1 MKDIVKVTICGMLA
15 LSAVSC
21 SQTALTRGHHG
32 DRGLTNNISVD
43 RNDCKLI
50 LGRAVGEDR
59 GFKLLGVI
67 PLKSPSESVA
77 VDRMYADARARGAQP
92 EGEARQFVNTSI
104 EHTAN
109 YFILFSVP
117 TVRSSGDLVQFY
129 GKGANTPGITNKR
142 RADEEDA
149 VKESG
154 SVLGAA
160 AKKLYG
166 IN

>member
-1 MKDIVKVTICGMLA
+1 MNNIIKVATCGMLA
-15 LSAVSC
+15 LGAVSC

-43 RNDCKLI
+43 RSDCKLI

-92 EGEARQFVNTSI
+92 EGEARQFVNTST
-104 EHTAN
+104 ERSAN

-117 TVRSSGDLVQFY
+117 TIRSSGDLVEFIAEPH
-129 GKGANTPGITNKR
+129 KKR
-142 RADEEDA
+142 
-149 VKESG
+149 
-154 SVLGAA
+154 
-160 AKKLYG
+160 
-166 IN
+166 